1 MGSTTGAFMIRE
13 GQYKFVYYVGYP
25 PQLFDLD
32 ADPEELVDLGQDA
45 GFSDVRALCEAKLRA
60 ICDPESVDARAKAR
74 QHAQMARHG
83 GRDAVIARGD
93 LGYSPPPGLPVDF
106 R

>member
-13 GQYKFVYYVGYP
+13 GHYKYVYYVGYP
-25 PQLFDLD
+25 PQLFDLKP
-32 ADPEELVDLGQDA
+32 DPEVLVDLGEVADFA
-45 GFSDVRALCEAKLRA
+45 DIRARCEAKLRA
-60 ICDPESVDARAKAR
+60 VLDPESTDARAKAR
-74 QHAQMARHG
+74 QQAQIARHG

-93 LGYSPPPGLPVDF
+93 LGYSPPPGLPVDI